1 MKTIVSRAAV
11 WLALA
16 AMVAASGAQAA
27 EKQQRLVDKARITV
41 EELRAD
47 PNFRNLSR
55 YLAGASA
62 VVVVPE
68 LVKAGFI
75 FGGEAGVGV
84 LLTRDAKSGEWS
96 YPAFYT
102 MAAASVGLQFGAQ
115 VSNVVFVVM
124 TDGGLDKL
132 MSDKLT
138 LGANVSVAAGPVG
151 GGVEAATTLNVE
163 ADIYSF
169 ARAKGLFGGVSF
181 EGAVLV
187 PSEESN
193 TSYYGEPA
201 TPRSIVLKRTVQN
214 SGADGLRAALAER

>member
-1 MKTIVSRAAV
+1 MKTIVSRAAA

-27 EKQQRLVDKARITV
+27 EQQRLVDKARITV

-47 PNFRNLSR
+47 PNFRNLPG
-55 YLAGASA
+55 YLARAKA
-62 VVVVPE
+62 VVVMPE

-75 FGGEAGVGV
+75 FGGEGGVGV
-84 LLTRDAKSGEWS
+84 LLARDAKSGEWS

-102 MAAASVGLQFGAQ
+102 MAAASVGLQIGAQ
-115 VSNVVFVVM
+115 VSKVVLVVM

-138 LGANVSVAAGPVG
+138 LGADVSVAVGPVG
-151 GGVEAATTLNVE
+151 GGLEAATTLNVE

-169 ARAKGLFGGVSF
+169 SLAKGLFGGISL

-187 PSEESN
+187 PDEEAAEA
-193 TSYYGEPA
+193 YYGKA
-201 TPRSIVLKRTVQN
+201 VSSRAIVIHREVSN
-214 SGADGLRAALAER
+214 PGADGLRAALAAR

>member
-1 MKTIVSRAAV
+1 MKTIVSRAAAG
-11 WLALA
+11 LALA
-16 AMVAASGAQAA
+16 AMVAVSGAHAA
-27 EKQQRLVDKARITV
+27 EQQQRLVDKARITV

-47 PNFRNLSR
+47 PNFRNLPG
-55 YLAGASA
+55 YLARAKA
-62 VVVVPE
+62 VVVMPE

-84 LLTRDAKSGEWS
+84 LLARDAKSGEWS

-102 MAAASVGLQFGAQ
+102 MAAASFGLQIGAQ
-115 VSNVVFVVM
+115 VSKVVLVVM

-138 LGANVSVAAGPVG
+138 LGADVSVAAGPVG
-151 GGVEAATTLNVE
+151 GGVEAATTLNVD

-181 EGAVLV
+181 EGSVLV

-193 TSYYGEPA
+193 TSYYGRPA
-201 TPRSIVLKRTVQN
+201 TPRSIVLERAVQN
-214 SGADGLRAALAER
+214 PGADGLRAALAAR